1 VVLLK
6 GRISKFESFGAV
18 DGPGLRFVVFFQGCN
33 LRCACCHNPETW
45 DCEGGTE
52 CSSEEVLKRVLKF
65 KDYFGDRGGVT
76 FSGGE
81 PLVQAKF
88 LSDCAESCNKNG
100 IHTVL
105 DTSGSLL
112 NTDVKK
118 ALKYIDLVILDIK
131 MTNENDYFE
140 YSKGSLKQ
148 TLDFLDELEKMKK
161 DVWIRQVIIP
171 GINDSG
177 ESIKKLKKIIE
188 KYGCIKKTELLPFRK
203 LCTTKYNELGIDFKL
218 KDVRECYEET
228 LKILG
233 KNLL

>member
-1 VVLLK
+1 MILLS

-45 DCEGGTE
+45 YYKGGTE
-52 CSSEEVLKRVLKF
+52 CSSKEVLKRALKF
-65 KDYFGDRGGVT
+65 KSYFGDSGGVT

-88 LSDCAESCNKNG
+88 LGECAKLCKENN

-105 DTSGSLL
+105 DTSGSVL
-112 NTDVKK
+112 NAEVID

-131 MTNENDYFE
+131 MTNEKDYFN
-140 YSKGSLKQ
+140 YTKGSLKQ
-148 TLDFLDELEKMKK
+148 TLAFLDELKKMNK

-171 GINDSG
+171 GINDSE
-177 ESIKKLKKIIE
+177 ESIGQLKKITD
-188 KYGCIKKTELLPFRK
+188 KYKCIKKTELLPFNK
-203 LCTTKYNELGIDFKL
+203 ICLSKYDEMGINFKL
-218 KDVRECYEET
+218 SNVEECDEKT
-228 LKILG
+228 LKILR
-233 KNLL
+233 KYLL